1 MSHQIIEKDIY
12 IEYELKDEDIELYK
26 QATYEQIKEWI
37 LDKYGFNVSNL
48 YIGQAKEKFGLDK
61 RKNYNIS
68 KKENQK
74 VLKCPEEKMEAIKEA
89 FIHFKMI
96 DEWGKKEK

>member
-1 MSHQIIEKDIY
+1 METVALLSYQVIEKDIY
-12 IEYELKDEDIELYK
+12 TEYEFKDDDIVPHK
-26 QATYEQIKEWI
+26 QATYKEIKEWI

-68 KKENQK
+68 KKEDQI
-74 VLKCPEEKMEAIKEA
+74 VTKCPEKKMEAIKEA

-96 DEWGKKEK
+96 R